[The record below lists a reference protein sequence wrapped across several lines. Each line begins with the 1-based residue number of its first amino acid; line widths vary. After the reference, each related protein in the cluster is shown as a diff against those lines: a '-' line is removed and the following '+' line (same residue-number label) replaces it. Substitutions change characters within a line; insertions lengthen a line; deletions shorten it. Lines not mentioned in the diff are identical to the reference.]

1 MDQSVQIHRHSLPEY
16 VTSNGDVRYRH
27 ESIIER
33 PTVEN
38 GEPLKN
44 EVREFVDA
52 VSDGTEP
59 RTTAADGLHA
69 VELAHRIADATGHR
83 TAGRPM
89 EVPDP

>member
-44 EVREFVDA
+44 ELREFVDA

-59 RTTAADGLHA
+59 RTTAADGLRA
-69 VELAHRIADATGHR
+69 VELAHRIADATGR
-83 TAGRPM
+83 TTAGRPM